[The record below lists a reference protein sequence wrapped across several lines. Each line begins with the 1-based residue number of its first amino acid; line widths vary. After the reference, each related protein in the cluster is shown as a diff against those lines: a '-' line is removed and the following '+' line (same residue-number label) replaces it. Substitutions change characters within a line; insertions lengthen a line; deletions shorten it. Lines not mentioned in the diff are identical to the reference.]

1 MMRNDEEIVSRRGF
15 LKSTLAAA
23 LGFGTLGLETS
34 WAQRKP
40 NPRPRLPRK
49 PPLTPGNFNLFLA
62 RLSCDPGRVHQYV
75 ALAQKDLYGFL
86 SARFTLL
93 PQQKAFFK
101 TVYPKEKAKI
111 NTIIAA
117 ALRFV
122 QAQGRGA
129 VLQVAYGRRGRS
141 GKNPR
146 GYCLPR
152 GKACLY
158 YYIKH
163 IPR

>member
-1 MMRNDEEIVSRRGF
+1 MTSNHEKNISRRGF
-15 LKSTLAAA
+15 LKSTLVAA

-34 WAQRKP
+34 WAQRRP

-62 RLSCDPGRVHQYV
+62 RLSSDPARVGRYV

-93 PQQKAFFK
+93 PQQKEFFK

-111 NTIIAA
+111 NKIIAMA
-117 ALRFV
+117 VRFV
-122 QAQGRGA
+122 KTQGKGA
-129 VLQVAYGRRGRS
+129 VLQVAYGRRGSS
-141 GKNPR
+141 GENPR

-163 IPR
+163 IPL